1 MFYLQVKEKTE
12 GRSKL
17 GQYSFAFLIAACA
30 SFSFSPTSLSAQEVG
45 SYATVQS
52 QSLNL
57 RAGPS
62 TGHRILRAL
71 SRNTVVS
78 IIERQGSWARV
89 YVQNT
94 GGENIEGWLSASY
107 LARSQNSYDNSYG
120 NSYNDSYNNSYEYG
134 PPRYDHRYQK
144 PRNRGHRVRR
154 PSHGP
159 HTSYPPQS
167 SYPRRQHIS
176 PLSVDLLRPD
186 CSAPIFGN
194 SGIRSCSASA
204 RVQLAARDK
213 DPNRSDHVYIVCHGT
228 LAYRTEHDSHTRYMS
243 ATQRGSI
250 ARNDHIGQSIT
261 VEFNVRP
268 IREKIISGYI
278 ESFSCSQ
285 D

>member
-1 MFYLQVKEKTE
+1 MFYLQPKEKAG
-12 GRSKL
+12 GRSRL

-30 SFSFSPTSLSAQEVG
+30 SISLAPESASAQEIG

-52 QSLNL
+52 RALNL

-62 TGHRILRAL
+62 TSYRVLRAL

-78 IIERQGSWARV
+78 VIERKGSWARV

-94 GGENIEGWLSASY
+94 GGENVEGWVSASY
-107 LARSQNSYDNSYG
+107 LGRSHNSYDNSYD
-120 NSYNDSYNNSYEYG
+120 YTL
-134 PPRYDHRYQK
+134 PRYDRRYQK
-144 PRNRGHRVRR
+144 PHNRGHRVQR
-154 PSHGP
+154 PSHSP
-159 HTSYPPQS
+159 HTNYPRQN
-167 SYPRRQHIS
+167 SYPRRQQIA
-176 PLSVDLLRPD
+176 PLNVSQLRPD

-228 LAYRTEHDSHTRYMS
+228 LAYRTHHDSHTRYMS